1 MSFSTSFKSSTK
13 PGKQRSYIHNAPLH
27 IRGALFGCHLSREL
41 RSKLGTRALRV
52 RTGDK
57 VVVLT
62 GQFRKKA
69 GKVERV
75 DTRRIRVY
83 VSGIELSRMDGRK
96 VPYPLRPSSLI
107 ITELAD
113 EKRRLPVKA
122 SEQKAATQKQTT
134 TKVAPAKVP
143 AQQKQP
149 QQKPAAQPMK
159 QHTQPAPT
167 AMHAKA
173 KGGSQ

>member
-27 IRGALFGCHLSREL
+27 IRGALFGCHLSKEL

-122 SEQKAATQKQTT
+122 GEQKPAKQKQ
-134 TKVAPAKVP
+134 AAP
-143 AQQKQP
+143 AQQKP
-149 QQKPAAQPMK
+149 AQQQNTQK
-159 QHTQPAPT
+159 QHAQPAPT
-167 AMHAKA
+167 VKPKA